1 MEPNKLETDFRDKL
15 NKREIQPSES
25 AWDRLDAMLT
35 VAEETK
41 PRSNYNW
48 LYLAASIIGFL
59 FIGTIFFSQTE
70 ELIDVRNNNVVFE
83 NKEINKP
90 IEETIQEK
98 IPTTNPLPIKSESLV
113 FVSNN
118 KNIKSNV
125 KELIVKS
132 QNPIA
137 KNPKTDILNTIGEQ
151 INPLNQDKVIIDEQ
165 IANVGSSSKNEI
177 PKTAIKVNANTL
189 LSQVDGELDLTFREK
204 VLKKIDKNY
213 KSVKIALANRNNQ

>member
-35 VAEETK
+35 VAEEIK

-59 FIGTIFFSQTE
+59 FIGTIFFSQTD
-70 ELIDVRNNNVVFE
+70 ELIDVRNNNVLFE
-83 NKEINKP
+83 NKEIDKP

-98 IPTTNPLPIKSESLV
+98 ILTTNPLPIKSESLV
-113 FVSNN
+113 VVSSK

-137 KNPKTDILNTIGEQ
+137 QNPKTVILNLIGEQ
-151 INPLNQDKVIIDEQ
+151 INPLNQDKVIVDEQ
-165 IANVGSSSKNEI
+165 IANVESSSKNEI